1 MTTLPPGV
9 TLQQIAGGPNYYT
22 NNGFTSAAN
31 AGWDSPNFFPI
42 GPWLDMLITQSDA
55 TRWHDLGW
63 NTAYRNHRRTAICR
77 LRGQTGYRL
86 YRITMRSCR
95 APVLRPLGY

>member
-9 TLQQIAGGPNYYT
+9 TLQPIDGGPNYYT

-31 AGWDSPNFFPI
+31 AGWDSPNFFMI
-42 GPWLDMLITQSDA
+42 GVWEDMLITQSDA

-63 NTAYRNHRRTAICR
+63 NTAVALTGNSDLSVARVKRDIRYTELRCAPAGHRF
-77 LRGQTGYRL
+77 
-86 YRITMRSCR
+86 
-95 APVLRPLGY
+95 